1 MWMVYDQIEGL
12 ISITDDEQEALRD
25 YEKQKEDNKKYV
37 QKDGEFQ
44 GDERV
49 ILALIKK
56 DFFCE
61 DTGKPEINYDE
72 DGNEVLA
79 SDTYWEWKEV
89 TC

>member
-1 MWMVYDQIEGL
+1 MWMVYDQMEGL

-56 DFFCE
+56 RLLLWRH
-61 DTGKPEINYDE
+61 GKTRNY
-72 DGNEVLA
+72 L
-79 SDTYWEWKEV
+79 
-89 TC
+89 